1 MTSAETMLA
10 CCVVGLACFIGG
22 ESVGVRDSAARDSA
36 RQHTAVRDDAVRDDA
51 VRSEAAGAIDGPGV
65 RRGLDRAANDAA
77 NGADDRTPLADG
89 TAAHGEER
97 LVASARA
104 DRPSLAPAAMR
115 RRIAQG
121 LTGTYMPSL
130 LRTRDSALTRW
141 TDRTTRPL
149 RVFLRDGDG
158 ITGWT
163 PDHLPAVRDAFD
175 TWTRAGI
182 PVRFTFV
189 TDSASADVQVRF
201 TASFANGI
209 SGKTVWSRDADFWLV
224 AGAIQLAI
232 AHPGGG
238 AVTPP
243 QMRAIALHEV
253 GHLLGLDHADSPD
266 DIMAA
271 RVRARDLSDA
281 DRATV
286 RLLYTVPAGSLK

>member
-1 MTSAETMLA
+1 MKSAETLLA

-22 ESVGVRDSAARDSA
+22 QAVGVRDRAGHDRALRG
-36 RQHTAVRDDAVRDDA
+36 
-51 VRSEAAGAIDGPGV
+51 EAAGAIDVPGV
-65 RRGLDRAANDAA
+65 RRVGDRVE
-77 NGADDRTPLADG
+77 DRVEHRAPFTQALA
-89 TAAHGEER
+89 
-97 LVASARA
+97 
-104 DRPSLAPAAMR
+104 
-115 RRIAQG
+115 
-121 LTGTYMPSL
+121 GTYMPSL

-158 ITGWT
+158 IAGWT
-163 PDHLPAVRDAFD
+163 PDQLPAVRDAFD

-189 TDSASADVQVRF
+189 TDSASADVHVRF
-201 TASFANGI
+201 TAGFANGI
-209 SGKTVWSRDADFWLV
+209 SGKTVWSRDADYWIV